1 MGQPWRMNRGEW
13 SFSTES
19 FTENFF
25 VKQTVENEPW
35 RMVILHHTWWRMTI
49 RQWLANFLWNWRV
62 VYDVTYDWIMLFFH
76 RRLVYIGRLY
86 HLWQK
91 VIKKSLVPFGHSVIF
106 LDYFFGHSWYNRQYT
121 LVSDERTLH
130 CQLVNRNCGWQQGGQ
145 RGYHRNRKCGLTEKN
160 NRTETEVNNRRFRLS

>member
-1 MGQPWRMNRGEW
+1 M
-13 SFSTES
+13 
-19 FTENFF
+19 
-25 VKQTVENEPW
+25 KNEP
-35 RMVILHHTWWRMTI
+35 WRMTI
-49 RQWLANFLWNWRV
+49 RQRLANFLWNWKV

-121 LVSDERTLH
+121 LVSGERTLH
-130 CQLVNRNCGWQQGGQ
+130 FMCVVHPVRWCV
-145 RGYHRNRKCGLTEKN
+145 HCGLSSNCLLRATHSFARSCTLLHLPARFCTFMHHST
-160 NRTETEVNNRRFRLS
+160 RTSTFLHPPATFCKFE

>member
-1 MGQPWRMNRGEW
+1 MVILHHVWWRMTILHHTW
-13 SFSTES
+13 
-19 FTENFF
+19 
-25 VKQTVENEPW
+25 W
-35 RMVILHHTWWRMTI
+35 RMTILHHTWWRMTI

-86 HLWQK
+86 HSWQK

-121 LVSDERTLH
+121 LVSGERTLH
-130 CQLVNRNCGWQQGGQ
+130 CYTIEPSSLHSQRWNIFHYSLVSSVIRV
-145 RGYHRNRKCGLTEKN
+145 T
-160 NRTETEVNNRRFRLS
+160 TS

>member
-19 FTENFF
+19 FTEIFF

-49 RQWLANFLWNWRV
+49 LQRLANFLWNWRV

-86 HLWQK
+86 HSWQK

-106 LDYFFGHSWYNRQYT
+106 FDYFFGHSWYNRRYT

-130 CQLVNRNCGWQQGGQ
+130 STMVEAIIAWNIVDYFNWWL
-145 RGYHRNRKCGLTEKN
+145 L
-160 NRTETEVNNRRFRLS
+160 